1 MSLAYDPPVLSADAL
16 ANSLAVRDLTDP
28 AQGPHA
34 MQLLLD
40 GIVQSLAGRWGCAI
54 RAHRASPI
62 VSVADNYDRLR
73 YPPDGA
79 ARDARYTR
87 YVSRDTLLRTQTSAL
102 IPPLLR
108 RIAERPDA
116 IAVDTLLVC
125 PGIVYRRDTIDRLHT
140 SAPHQVDLWRLT
152 MAHLGRSELLEM
164 VGAVVDAA
172 VPGTSWRTVPADHP
186 YTLDGAQVD
195 VETSHGWVEIGEC
208 GLAHPAVLGDAGLDP
223 STYSGLAMG
232 LGLDRLLMLAKSID
246 DIRLLRSTDPRVA
259 AQMIDLDPYRP
270 VSNQPA
276 IRRDLSLAVDA
287 SRTPEELGDRVRS
300 ALGARA
306 DQVEA
311 VEVVSETPG
320 WVLPEAAAARLGLTA
335 GQKNVL
341 VRLTIRDLQRTL
353 THDEA
358 NEIRDLVYRTLHEG
372 TVWTLARPTDR

>member
-1 MSLAYDPPVLSADAL
+1 MSSAYDRPILSAEAL
-16 ANSLAVRDLTDP
+16 SHSLAVRDLTDP
-28 AQGPHA
+28 VQGPHA
-34 MQLLLD
+34 VQLLLT
-40 GIVQSLAGRWGCAI
+40 GIIESLAGRWGCAV
-54 RAHRASPI
+54 RTHRASPI

-108 RIAERPDA
+108 QMAERPDA
-116 IAVDTLLVC
+116 IALDTLLVC
-125 PGIVYRRDTIDRLHT
+125 PGVVYRRDTIDRLHT
-140 SAPHQVDLWRLT
+140 GEPHQVDLWRLT
-152 MAHLGRSELLEM
+152 MAHLGRNELTDM
-164 VGAVVDAA
+164 VAAVVGAAL
-172 VPGTSWRTVPADHP
+172 PGMPWRAVPADHP
-186 YTLDGAQVD
+186 YTLDGVQVD
-195 VETSHGWVEIGEC
+195 VETSQGWVEVGEC

-232 LGLDRLLMLAKSID
+232 LGLDRLLMLAKGID

-259 AQMIDLDPYRP
+259 AQMLDLEPYRP
-270 VSNQPA
+270 VSSQPA
-276 IRRDLSLAVDA
+276 IRRDLSLAVDVR
-287 SRTPEELGDRVRS
+287 RTAEELGDRVRA
-300 ALGARA
+300 ALGARV

-320 WVLPEAAAARLGLTA
+320 SALPAMAAARLGLTS

-358 NEIRDLVYRTLHEG
+358 NEIRDLVYRALHEG

>member
-1 MSLAYDPPVLSADAL
+1 MSSAYDPSVLSADAL
-16 ANSLAVRDLTDP
+16 TRSLEVRDLTDA

-40 GIVQSLAGRWGCAI
+40 RIVQSLGGRWGSAV
-54 RAHRASPI
+54 RMHRASPI

-87 YVSRDTLLRTQTSAL
+87 YVTHDTLLRTQTSAM

-108 RIAERPDA
+108 QIAERPDELA
-116 IAVDTLLVC
+116 LDTLLVC
-125 PGIVYRRDTIDRLHT
+125 PGVVYRRDAIDRLHT
-140 SAPHQVDLWRLT
+140 GEPHQVDLWRLT
-152 MAHLGRSELLEM
+152 MAHLGRGDLLDM
-164 VGAVVDAA
+164 VAAVVEAGL
-172 VPGTSWRTVPADHP
+172 PGTTWRTVPADHP
-186 YTLDGAQVD
+186 YTLDGVQVD
-195 VETSHGWVEIGEC
+195 VETARGWVEVGEC
-208 GLAHPAVLGDAGLDP
+208 GLAHPAILGDAGLDP

-232 LGLDRLLMLAKSID
+232 LGLDRLLMLAKGID

-259 AQMIDLDPYRP
+259 AQMLDVTPYRP

-276 IRRDLSLAVDA
+276 IRRDLSLAVDE
-287 SRTPEELGDRVRS
+287 SRTLEELGDRVRS
-300 ALGARA
+300 ALGVRA
-306 DQVEA
+306 EQLEA
-311 VEVVSETPG
+311 VEVVSETPRS
-320 WVLPEAAAARLGLTA
+320 VLPQSAAARLGLTT

-358 NEIRDLVYRTLHEG
+358 NEIRDLVYAALHEG
-372 TVWTLARPTDR
+372 TVWTLARPIR